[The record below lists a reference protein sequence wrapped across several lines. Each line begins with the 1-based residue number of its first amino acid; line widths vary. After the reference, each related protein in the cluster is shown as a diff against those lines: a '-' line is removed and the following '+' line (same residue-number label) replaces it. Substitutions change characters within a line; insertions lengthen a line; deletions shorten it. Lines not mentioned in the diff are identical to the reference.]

1 MNFIAIIPARAGSKR
16 IKKKNLFKIKGKYL
30 FDFTLKAAK
39 KCKEI
44 SKIIVTTNIKEII
57 KKNTDRVVYLRRPNY
72 LCKDDSSTESVI
84 MHTLNSLKNFFY
96 KKKNYIILLQPTS
109 PLRTQDDIRGAISL
123 FKRNNYDSLFS
134 AYKENFFLWHKKKKK
149 KNS

>member
-109 PLRTQDDIRGAISL
+109 PLRKKNN
-123 FKRNNYDSLFS
+123 KRNKIILF
-134 AYKENFFLWHKKKKK
+134 KK
-149 KNS
+149 KNYNFFFFF